1 MKKEINSIKKENEKM
16 RKEVLTYVRSTT
28 YDILLNKMYPDNE
41 ATMRPAEEIERLI
54 KQGHII
60 EWRENNKSMELNLDM
75 FTKVL
80 LPLITPEEAITIIEE
95 GTPEILVEV
104 KLPEVAT
111 VIQESTEEIVAA
123 DEVIPN
129 DEIVEDQTPVENDI
143 DETSLDQQESTP
155 VEEEVIE
162 EVAPVTTK
170 RKRK

>member
-75 FTKVL
+75 FTTVL

-123 DEVIPN
+123 DEVIPS

>member
-1 MKKEINSIKKENEKM
+1 M

-54 KQGHII
+54 KQGHVI

-75 FTKVL
+75 FTKIL
-80 LPLITPEEAITIIEE
+80 LPLITPEEAITIVKE

-111 VIQESTEEIVAA
+111 VIQESTEEIITATN
-123 DEVIPN
+123 EPS
-129 DEIVEDQTPVENDI
+129 DEIIE
-143 DETSLDQQESTP
+143 DETSEEDIVDEVSPDQQEDTP
-155 VEEEVIE
+155 VEEEGIK
-162 EVAPVTTK
+162 EVAPATTK